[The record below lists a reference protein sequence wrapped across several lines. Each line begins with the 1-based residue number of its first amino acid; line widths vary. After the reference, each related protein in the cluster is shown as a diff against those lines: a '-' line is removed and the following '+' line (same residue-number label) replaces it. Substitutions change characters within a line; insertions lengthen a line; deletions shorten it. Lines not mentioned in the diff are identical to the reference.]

1 MISPGAVSFARGGG
15 EAKKHFDE
23 GERYFEQ
30 CRFREALECY
40 QKALVIVQKMRDKS
54 GEATVLNSMGLT
66 CDCLGEYNRALDCYQ
81 KVLIISQAVR
91 DRNTEA
97 RSLNNMGLDYQ
108 NLGDFQK
115 ALQYCQKALGI
126 TREIGERAGLRRD
139 EVQKLRQ

>member
-1 MISPGAVSFARGGG
+1 
-15 EAKKHFDE
+15 
-23 GERYFEQ
+23 
-30 CRFREALECY
+30 
-40 QKALVIVQKMRDKS
+40 MRDKS